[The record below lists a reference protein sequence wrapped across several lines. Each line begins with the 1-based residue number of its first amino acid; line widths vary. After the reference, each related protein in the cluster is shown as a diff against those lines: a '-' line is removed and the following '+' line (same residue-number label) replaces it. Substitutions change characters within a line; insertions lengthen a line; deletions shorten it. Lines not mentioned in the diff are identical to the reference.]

1 MSQVFAS
8 GLLLLMIAFIYYN
21 VKQAEKGNVP
31 QIRELPTVEAISEVV
46 GRAAE
51 MGSSVH
57 YSTGGGGL
65 TDQYAAMTISALE
78 IMGEVAKVCGEM
90 GVEFRYT
97 CSKSQLVPIAQ
108 DLIKAGY
115 IQAGNDAM
123 YHDGMVVYVGEQQR
137 ALMAECLSYMLNE
150 KPAGNMMFGA
160 GFWET
165 EVIMGAGAVVGA
177 MQIGGTPRLYHAPTF
192 VMTCSYALIGEELY
206 VAGALVGKA
215 DKDLGAIKGVDWFKF
230 VCLGL
235 IGLSAILSTAGST
248 LFQYLL
254 SV

>member
-1 MSQVFAS
+1 MFAS
-8 GLLLLMIAFIYYN
+8 GLLLLMLAFIYYN

-31 QIRELPTVEAISEVV
+31 QIRNLPTIEAISEVV

-51 MGSSVH
+51 MGKPVH

-78 IMGEVAKVCGEM
+78 IMGEVAKICGEM
-90 GVEFRYT
+90 GVKLRYT
-97 CSKSQLVPIAQ
+97 CNKSQLVPIAQ

-123 YHDGMVVYVGEQQR
+123 YSDEMVVYVGEQQR

-165 EVIMGAGAVVGA
+165 EVIMGAGAVIGA

-215 DKDLGAIKGVDWFKF
+215 DKDLGAIKGIDWFKF
-230 VCLGL
+230 ICLGL
-235 IGLSAILSTAGST
+235 IGLSALLSTAGST

-254 SV
+254 SM